1 MTIPGTKTLRMLSS
15 YACSSTVGTAEHN
28 WYIDSTCRH
37 VERLGSRVD
46 DVIDCL
52 HRKIKRISAQENT
65 FRSITSTLRECYE
78 NKYLLEK
85 DNRLPHTLNTLIAI
99 LRKIENTENQNM
111 DLRALTIAIMHR
123 FRQDGIVRNPNVV
136 EQPGVLPYKAGVQAQ
151 KYVQIIRFIPETTSR
166 LLDNIITDI
175 EKCTLHFML
184 SNSIEMYE
192 RGDENKVCRLTGS
205 FRSVRSVISN
215 YSINTNLDMHDD
227 VETLT
232 PEQID
237 VITNN
242 KDEVTKHVFDA
253 NAMYSEFPP
262 NHPKTARLV
271 DKPLSSCPVENGVIK
286 TAWGPVSAGPL
297 IAGIAAGLQPED
309 IALSE
314 IFNEDNEE
322 RRTNLSKL
330 SLDNKWIATITGDL
344 AEVILMQGPT
354 NNQDENF
361 IVGADGNWNSSAMPR
376 WYFLTNNNKL
386 QFTAAEVRGDIDGFT
401 LAREIEDLYSKVP
414 KLRLSQ
420 ILDLYYSSRGLFNP
434 TIRACNRKTLFQTT
448 ISNQIMF
455 DQTFSASLVLEEYLH
470 KATINDDKMKNFAT
484 QATEQL
490 TLYVDSMDN
499 DLSCNKTGNVDDV
512 IQIAVDL
519 TIIIDTT
526 WSFDAIQSIIANILD
541 KIDINQYNSQFTIVN
556 GHDGSIMLNTTNITK
571 ENNFDLPKS
580 FDKLYAL
587 QKKKLNDT
595 RYGLGNAKS
604 DVVLIIPY
612 TSSISNSDKEYCIQ
626 QIKKMGEQVPDT
638 TLFIL
643 TYGSIDR
650 WTDLMSPNDLF
661 AITAADDIGGS
672 ATVTKLISRI
682 KRVPQRLINTQCG
695 DNYSSV
701 GKSNSFTDYI
711 EPNMTVSYRMHPNY
725 FFSTNSDH
733 VSKITI
739 QSDDNLKVCKS
750 LHQNING
757 TNECVSVN
765 NNAYTFDFS
774 CGDASLIHLC
784 NSLYLLIIANSSTTN
799 FKYGPD
805 ESRFPHMIK
814 YTISYENLVCES
826 NANINML
833 NIFILVISMIYTFL

>member
-1 MTIPGTKTLRMLSS
+1 
-15 YACSSTVGTAEHN
+15 
-28 WYIDSTCRH
+28 
-37 VERLGSRVD
+37 
-46 DVIDCL
+46 
-52 HRKIKRISAQENT
+52 
-65 FRSITSTLRECYE
+65 
-78 NKYLLEK
+78 
-85 DNRLPHTLNTLIAI
+85 
-99 LRKIENTENQNM
+99 M
-111 DLRALTIAIMHR
+111 DLRALTVAIMHR
-123 FRQDGIVRNPNVV
+123 FRQDGIVKNPNVI
-136 EQPGVLPYKAGVQAQ
+136 EQSGVLPYKAGVQAQ
-151 KYVQIIRFIPETTSR
+151 KYVQIIHFIPEATNR
-166 LLDNIITDI
+166 LLDDNIITDI
-175 EKCTLHFML
+175 ERCTLHFML
-184 SNSIEMYE
+184 SSSIEMYE
-192 RGDENKVCRLTGS
+192 RGDESKVCRLSTGF

-215 YSINTNLDMHDD
+215 YSINTNLNMHDD

-242 KDEVTKHVFDA
+242 KDEVTKHMFDP

-297 IAGIAAGLQPED
+297 ISGIAAGLQPED

-314 IFNEDNEE
+314 ILSEDNAE
-322 RRTNLSKL
+322 RRENLSNL

-354 NNQDENF
+354 NNKDEMF
-361 IVGADGNWNSSAMPR
+361 IVGVDGNWNSSTMPR
-376 WYFLTNNNKL
+376 WYFLTNNSKL
-386 QFTAAEVRGDIDGFT
+386 QFTAAEIRGDIDGFI
-401 LAREIEDLYSKVP
+401 LAREIEDLFSKVP

-448 ISNQIMF
+448 INSNQMS

-490 TLYVDSMDN
+490 ALYVDSMDN
-499 DLSCNKTGNVDDV
+499 DLSCNKIETGNFDDV

-519 TIIIDTT
+519 TIIIDIT
-526 WSFDAIQSIIANILD
+526 WSFDEIQSIIANILD
-541 KIDINQYNSQFTIVN
+541 KIDINQYNSQLTIIN
-556 GHDGSIMLNTTNITK
+556 GHDGSIMLNTTNIT
-571 ENNFDLPKS
+571 NGTNFDLPKS
-580 FDKLYAL
+580 LDKLCVL
-587 QKKKLNDT
+587 EKKKLNDT

-604 DVVLIIPY
+604 DVVLIIPR
-612 TSSISNSDKEYCIQ
+612 TSPISISDKEYCKKW
-626 QIKKMGEQVPDT
+626 IKEMREQVPDV
-638 TLFIL
+638 TLLML

-650 WTDLMSPNDLF
+650 WTELLSSTDLF
-661 AITAADDIGGS
+661 AITATSDIGSS
-672 ATVTKLISRI
+672 ATITKLISRI
-682 KRVPQRLINTQCG
+682 KQVPQRLINTQCG
-695 DNYSSV
+695 DNYTII
-701 GKSNSFTDYI
+701 GNSNSFIDYI
-711 EPNMTVSYRMHPNY
+711 EPNTTVSYRMHPNY
-725 FFSTNSDH
+725 FFSTQSDH

-750 LHQNING
+750 RSFQIINE
-757 TNECVSVN
+757 TNDCVSIN
-765 NNAYTFDFS
+765 NNAHTIEFS
-774 CGDASLIHLC
+774 CGDAGLIHFC
-784 NSLYLLIIANSSTTN
+784 NPLYLLIIANSSTTN

-805 ESRFPHMIK
+805 ECRFPHMIK

-833 NIFILVISMIYTFL
+833 NIFVLVISMIYTFL